1 MLPGVIKLLK
11 EEKKD
16 KILRLVKEIFSLQS
30 DSTEELI
37 NDTINAIETLFHSM
51 KYKTRLW

>member
-16 KILRLVKEIFSLQS
+16 KILRLVKEILSLQS